1 MINGIR
7 FVLFFV
13 ALAGLIWMVA
23 NVIDAWRHERGRR
36 LRRPFL
42 LRLRFIANKPAA
54 TNHASKVP
62 PCQILKFST
71 RK

>member
-1 MINGIR
+1 MNGLR
-7 FVLFFV
+7 VVLFFV
-13 ALAGLIWMVA
+13 ALAGLLWMVA
-23 NVIDAWRHERGRR
+23 NVIEAWRYERGRR
-36 LRRPFL
+36 PRRPFL
-42 LRLRFIANKPAA
+42 LRLRFITDKPPA